1 MKVIKTI
8 ILMIFL
14 SGFIILAGGELKEP
28 TPLGTFA
35 QMAGAIICLL
45 AASRLVSRQEK
56 DWDLKDEDI

>member
-1 MKVIKTI
+1 
-8 ILMIFL
+8 MIFL